1 MVSGT
6 PNSTKAGKNSAIIPL
21 THLKTGEK
29 GKIVAVRGGRM
40 VIQRLNDLGL
50 TIGTD
55 LIIKGE
61 APWGGP
67 VQILVR
73 GSTLA
78 LGRGIAAK
86 IMVKHI
92 I

>member
-1 MVSGT
+1 MAPGT
-6 PNSTKAGKNSAIIPL
+6 SNSTKADKNSAVIPL
-21 THLKTGEK
+21 THLKPGKK
-29 GKIVAVRGGRM
+29 GKIAAVRGGRM

-50 TIGTD
+50 TIGTE
-55 LIIKGE
+55 LTIKGE

-73 GSTLA
+73 GSILA

-86 IMVKHI
+86 IMVKQI
-92 I
+92 S

>member
-1 MVSGT
+1 MVPG
-6 PNSTKAGKNSAIIPL
+6 NSSNVDKKPAVIPL
-21 THLKTGEK
+21 THLQPGGK

-50 TIGTD
+50 TLGTE
-55 LIIKGE
+55 LTIKGE

-67 VQILVR
+67 VQVLVR
-73 GSTLA
+73 GSILA

-86 IMVKHI
+86 IMI
-92 I
+92 QQIS